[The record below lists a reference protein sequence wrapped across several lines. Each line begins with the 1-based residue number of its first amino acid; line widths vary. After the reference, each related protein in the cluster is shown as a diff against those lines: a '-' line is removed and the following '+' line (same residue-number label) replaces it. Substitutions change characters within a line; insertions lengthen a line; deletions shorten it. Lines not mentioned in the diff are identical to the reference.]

1 MKHPKYLKQG
11 DEVRILASARKI
23 SEDEVEYSRKVLE
36 SWGLEVSYGK
46 HLFNEDDQFAG
57 TEVQRAEDLQL
68 ALDDEKVKAILFAR
82 GGYGSVQIL
91 DRLDWSAFNER
102 PKWLVGYSDITVFH
116 AYLNRQLNTESI
128 HAAMSVNIKED
139 QSGLSEA
146 ALESIKRALFGEELT
161 YRFNNSKLNQ
171 FFNGEIEGELI
182 GGNLSILYSLSGSD
196 AQINGEG
203 KIIFME
209 DLDEY
214 LYHIDR
220 MLMNLIRSGIFKGCK
235 GVLVGGMSDMN
246 DNTIPYGKTAQEI
259 IAHRLRDLK
268 IPLLF
273 DFPAGHINDNR
284 SLIMGR
290 KVIISELEDQLQL
303 KFHERA

>member
-1 MKHPKYLKQG
+1 MKHPKYLEQG
-11 DEVRILASARKI
+11 DEVRIIASARKI
-23 SEDEVEYSRKVLE
+23 KEAEVEYSRKVFE
-36 SWGLEVSYGK
+36 SWGLKVTYGQ
-46 HLFNEDDQFAG
+46 HLFATDHQFAG
-57 TEVQRAEDLQL
+57 TETQRAEDLQN
-68 ALDDEKVKAILFAR
+68 ALDDERLSAIIFAR

-91 DRLDWSAFNER
+91 DRLDWSAFEKH
-102 PKWLVGYSDITVFH
+102 PKWIIGYSDITVFH
-116 AYLNRQLNTESI
+116 AYLNRQLSIESI
-128 HAAMSVNIKED
+128 HAAMPVNIKED
-139 QSGLSEA
+139 QSGLSEF
-146 ALESIKRALFGEELT
+146 ALKSIQRALFGEQIS
-161 YRFNNSKLNQ
+161 YRFNASKLNQ
-171 FFNGEIEGELI
+171 FFNGDIEGELI
-182 GGNLSILYSLSGSD
+182 GGNLSILYSLSGSN
-196 AQINGEG
+196 AQVKGEG

-220 MLMNLIRSGIFKGCK
+220 MLMNLIRSGLFEGCK
-235 GVLVGGMSDMN
+235 GVLVGGMSEMN
-246 DNTIPYGKTAQEI
+246 DNTIPYGQTAQEI

-273 DFPAGHINDNR
+273 DFPAGHIKDNR